1 MNTDNAT
8 KMTKAL
14 SERGVTSIVVASGD
28 ILIATAKAKI
38 HAADKIRTI
47 LPSSAKFDGKKWATT
62 YEGQYVTDPAEI
74 ARLRDE
80 SKTNEETALRLG
92 KISGKGESQEV
103 FLKSGPVVNMDKKA
117 ISEYMKGLDK
127 TDKARERKTPAAE
140 SLNLDP
146 KVKTSEGTVGP
157 KVTRNVTKATNKK
170 ANQDEGEAGRQ
181 VTKNVEKKAD
191 PKVVKGKKIRDEA
204 PSAKTA
210 TAGSNNY
217 SAGVYPREGAEDA
230 EWAVFCAKTRTWDAF
245 QGSTDSEAE
254 ENARKIAADRNA
266 DMGGEAT
273 AAITKTNDGLTFRV
287 KAPFECKDAE
297 IAAFIALVT
306 EGGKVDTAGLEERVN
321 AAALLGFVYK
331 GKELIG
337 TAAVKNP
344 LDTYREQVEQQANT
358 ELPKNRFPYE
368 IGWIFVKPEFRN
380 QATLQK
386 LQMLLSNKAFA
397 LHRGMFATTKE
408 INKANIKYLED
419 SRFKKAGDTW
429 MSPRDGSPM
438 VLYTREANASSAG
451 FCGFYSLMAP

>member
-1 MNTDNAT
+1 MNTENAA

-74 ARLRDE
+74 ARLREE

-92 KISGKGESQEV
+92 KISGKGEAQEV
-103 FLKSGPVVNMDKKA
+103 FLKSGPVVSMDKKA

-127 TDKARERKTPAAE
+127 TDKAREHKTPAAE
-140 SLNLDP
+140 PLNLDP
-146 KVKTSEGTVGP
+146 KVKTSEGEVGP
-157 KVTRNVTKATNKK
+157 KVTRNVNKATNKK

-181 VTKNVEKKAD
+181 VAKTVNKKAD
-191 PKVVKGKKIRDEA
+191 PKGIKGKKIRDEA

-210 TAGSNNY
+210 TAG
-217 SAGVYPREGAEDA
+217 E
-230 EWAVFCAKTRTWDAF
+230 
-245 QGSTDSEAE
+245 
-254 ENARKIAADRNA
+254 
-266 DMGGEAT
+266 EAT
-273 AAITKTNDGLTFRV
+273 AAITKTNDGITFRV

-297 IAAFIALVT
+297 IAAFTALVS

-344 LDTYREQVEQQANT
+344 LDTYREQIEQQAGA
-358 ELPKNRFPYE
+358 ELPKNQFPYE
-368 IGWIFVKPEFRN
+368 IGWIYVKPEFRN
-380 QATLQK
+380 QAILQK

-429 MSPRDGSPM
+429 LSPRDGSPM

>member
-1 MNTDNAT
+1 MNTENAT

-74 ARLRDE
+74 ARLREE

-117 ISEYMKGLDK
+117 ISDYMKGLDK

-181 VTKNVEKKAD
+181 VAKTVSKKAD
-191 PKVVKGKKIRDEA
+191 PKVIKGKKIRDEA

-210 TAGSNNY
+210 TAG
-217 SAGVYPREGAEDA
+217 
-230 EWAVFCAKTRTWDAF
+230 
-245 QGSTDSEAE
+245 E
-254 ENARKIAADRNA
+254 E
-266 DMGGEAT
+266 EAT
-273 AAITKTNDGLTFRV
+273 AAITKTNDGITFRV

-297 IAAFIALVT
+297 IAAFTALVT
-306 EGGKVDTAGLEERVN
+306 EGGKVDVAGLEERVN

-344 LDTYREQVEQQANT
+344 LDTYREQVANQANT
-358 ELPKNRFPYE
+358 ELPKNQFPYE

-380 QATLQK
+380 QAILQK

-429 MSPRDGSPM
+429 ISPRDGSPM
-438 VLYTREANASSAG
+438 ALYTREANASEAG